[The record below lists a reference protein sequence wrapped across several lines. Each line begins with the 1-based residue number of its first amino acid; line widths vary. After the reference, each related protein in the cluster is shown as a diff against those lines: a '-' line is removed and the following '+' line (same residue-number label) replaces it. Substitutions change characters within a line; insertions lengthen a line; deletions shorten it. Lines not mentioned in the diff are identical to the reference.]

1 MSIKLDMDRV
11 RREQLRWVM
20 LLALHNA
27 SPYGAFEEILISTA
41 QALHPDATQLEVR
54 RALEYLKDR
63 CMVSLDKKPD
73 GRWWAD
79 LTRLGTDIVEY
90 TAQCE
95 PGIARPEK
103 YW

>member
-1 MSIKLDMDRV
+1 MDKV
-11 RREQLRWVM
+11 RREQQRWIL

-27 SPYGAFEEILISTA
+27 APYGAYEEILISTV
-41 QALHPDATQLEVR
+41 QALYPDATQLEVR

-63 CMVSLDKKPD
+63 CMIGLDKKPD
-73 GRWWAD
+73 GRWFAD
-79 LTRLGTDIVEY
+79 LSRLGTDIVEY
-90 TAQCE
+90 TVDCA